1 MHGQEGVAAA
11 LLAPG
16 TRPALPQ
23 PGVCVGWGGCSAC
36 QRGGRPVCFG
46 GLAAVGWLLGNL
58 SAAVWACLGSGS
70 HRQSE
75 TRLCST
81 PEPAGRDPGTQA
93 GLGVVGR
100 AGWGHRVSPGPSW
113 VRLRGVSGEGCV
125 CVCVAGRKW
134 LRGSWEGALLGQCP
148 QAGTYGLCPSPH
160 PEASWGTGVLGKVGG
175 HGLRFS
181 HFPWTPVLPRP
192 FSLFHPVARLLLA
205 HPNPGPPP
213 VRGVQKGLAG
223 SPGSPRGGAGQKT
236 GPVGL

>member
-125 CVCVAGRKW
+125 CVCGREEMAE
-134 LRGSWEGALLGQCP
+134 R
-148 QAGTYGLCPSPH
+148 
-160 PEASWGTGVLGKVGG
+160 VLGRRPSWAVPSGWD
-175 HGLRFS
+175 LRS
-181 HFPWTPVLPRP
+181 VPLT
-192 FSLFHPVARLLLA
+192 
-205 HPNPGPPP
+205 
-213 VRGVQKGLAG
+213 
-223 SPGSPRGGAGQKT
+223 SP
-236 GPVGL
+236 